1 MKLNVIGLA
10 VLFLFGCSDLDIVV
24 FEAHVLFDDSLYF
37 HFSIWTSCDAERHVD
52 GLSVLLFHN
61 FSMVLKY
68 RIEIRKSQVPVK
80 LFYLGVQ
87 LRVRVS
93 LVPHGIIILWRV
105 LQRIEIIVLN
115 ISSA

>member
-24 FEAHVLFDDSLYF
+24 FEAHVLFDDSLHF

-52 GLSVLLFHN
+52 GLPVLLFHN
-61 FSMVLKY
+61 FPMVLKY

-87 LRVRVS
+87 LGVW
-93 LVPHGIIILWRV
+93 VPLISHGVIILWWV
-105 LQRIEIIVLN
+105 LQRIQIVVLN
-115 ISSA
+115 VSSA